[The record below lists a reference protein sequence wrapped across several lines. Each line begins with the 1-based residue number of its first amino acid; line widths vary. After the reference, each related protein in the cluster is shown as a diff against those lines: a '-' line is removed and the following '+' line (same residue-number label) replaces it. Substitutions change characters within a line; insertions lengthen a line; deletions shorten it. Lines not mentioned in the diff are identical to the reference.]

1 MQDTVKVKES
11 EQAEPMKLKAVVEAV
26 EHCVL
31 QQKQN
36 LLNIKN
42 KKGAKP
48 EKRVNRAEV
57 DFDCFFKESTS
68 DAGKTSNKVNET
80 VTVET
85 ESEEKPERE
94 EAKIEEEMKKHRR

>member
-1 MQDTVKVKES
+1 MKLTTEAEKVKVQDTVTAKVKDS

-26 EHCVL
+26 ENCVL

-48 EKRVNRAEV
+48 EKQVNRAEV
-57 DFDCFFKESTS
+57 DFDCFFKESTW
-68 DAGKTSNKVNET
+68 DADIDKTSNKLNDT
-80 VTVET
+80 VTIET
-85 ESEEKPERE
+85 E
-94 EAKIEEEMKKHRR
+94 